1 MHVHINNSNKISL
14 EIKIHRK
21 ISKVRFI
28 IFDVSRLSVTNN
40 AFITEK

>member
-14 EIKIHRK
+14 EIKIYRK

-28 IFDVSRLSVTNN
+28 VFDVSRLSVTNN

>member
-1 MHVHINNSNKISL
+1 MHIHINNSKIL
-14 EIKIHRK
+14 LKIKIYRK

-40 AFITEK
+40 AFITKK

>member
-1 MHVHINNSNKISL
+1 MYVHINNSNKISL

-28 IFDVSRLSVTNN
+28 IFDISHLSVTNN
-40 AFITEK
+40 AFIIEK